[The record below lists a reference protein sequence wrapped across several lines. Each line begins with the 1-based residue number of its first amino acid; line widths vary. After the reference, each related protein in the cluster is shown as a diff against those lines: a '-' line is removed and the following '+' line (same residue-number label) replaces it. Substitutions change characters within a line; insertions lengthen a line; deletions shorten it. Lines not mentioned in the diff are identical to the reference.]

1 MNSFELVIYDSLG
14 KKCTLYSVRLQDS
27 ELTKTDKFFLR
38 LQENEKLNK
47 PLTDLALL
55 LEYISEEKGALDD
68 FFRFEN
74 QAQALPSNRVL
85 SEIEINIRNFPLR
98 LYCLKLTDS
107 LLILFGGGEKTAN
120 TAQEGKTSMA
130 FHDANVFA
138 KRILKSLQ
146 EKDIYITDDER
157 ELRYFNGSS
166 EIYI

>member
-1 MNSFELVIYDSLG
+1 MNSFELMIFDSLG
-14 KKCTLYSVRLQDS
+14 KKCTLYSVRWQDS
-27 ELTKTDKFFLR
+27 ELNETDKFFLR

-55 LEYISEEKGALDD
+55 LEYISDEKGALDD

-74 QAQALPSNRVL
+74 QAQALPSNRAL
-85 SEIEINIRNFPLR
+85 SEIEIKTKNFPLR

-107 LLILFGGGEKTAN
+107 LLILFGGGEKTAD

-130 FHDANVFA
+130 FHEANLFA
-138 KRILKSLQ
+138 KRILKALQ
-146 EKDIYITDDER
+146 EEDIYITDDKR
-157 ELRYFNGSS
+157 ELRYFNGDS

>member
-1 MNSFELVIYDSLG
+1 LNE
-14 KKCTLYSVRLQDS
+14 
-27 ELTKTDKFFLR
+27 TDKFFIR
-38 LQENEKLNK
+38 SKKNEALNE

-74 QAQALPSNRVL
+74 QAQALPSNRAL
-85 SEIEINIRNFPLR
+85 SEIEIKANSFPLR
-98 LYCLKLTDS
+98 LYCLKLTNS
-107 LLILFGGGEKTAN
+107 LLILFGGGEKTAS

-130 FHDANVFA
+130 FHDATIFA

-157 ELRYFNGSS
+157 ELRYFNGDS

>member
-1 MNSFELVIYDSLG
+1 MSSFELVIYDSLG
-14 KKCTLYSVRLQDS
+14 KKCTLYSVRWQDS
-27 ELTKTDKFFLR
+27 ELNETDKFFLR

-55 LEYISEEKGALDD
+55 LEYISEEKGALED

-74 QAQALPSNRVL
+74 QAQALPSNRAL
-85 SEIEINIRNFPLR
+85 SEIEVKTRNFPLR
-98 LYCLKLTDS
+98 LYCLKLTDN

-130 FHDANVFA
+130 FHEANLFA

-146 EKDIYITDDER
+146 DKDIYITTDER
-157 ELRYFNGSS
+157 ELRYFNGDI
-166 EIYI
+166 EIYL